1 MRWPG
6 TAQKRV
12 LHRKVKV
19 ERTRI
24 EIESGLKKTVTAIG
38 SATGR
43 RGATSEVALD
53 PEIEVVGG
61 SAVAREVE
69 IEVEIETGTDGGE
82 AGHVSGTVTVGG
94 IVIDVDRAGVI
105 VAADVRKSA
114 IGIAPEVAIE
124 TRSNTMRRNFKKKK
138 RC

>member
-1 MRWPG
+1 MRWRT

-12 LHRKVKV
+12 LRRKVKV

-24 EIESGLKKTVTAIG
+24 EIGLKKTVTAIG

-53 PEIEVVGG
+53 PEIEVVDG
-61 SAVAREVE
+61 SAVAREVGT
-69 IEVEIETGTDGGE
+69 EVEIETGTDGGE

-94 IVIDVDRAGVI
+94 IVIDVGRVGVI
-105 VAADVRKSA
+105 VAEDARKSV
-114 IGIAPEVAIE
+114 IEIDPEVAIE
-124 TRSNTMRRNFKKKK
+124 TRSKTMRRNFKKKK

>member
-6 TAQKRV
+6 TAPKRV
-12 LHRKVKV
+12 LRRKVKV
-19 ERTRI
+19 ERIRIQI
-24 EIESGLKKTVTAIG
+24 EIGRKKTVTAIG
-38 SATGR
+38 SGTGR

-53 PEIEVVGG
+53 PEIEVVDG
-61 SAVAREVE
+61 SAVAREVGT
-69 IEVEIETGTDGGE
+69 EVEIETGTDGGE

-94 IVIDVDRAGVI
+94 IVTDVGRVGVI

-124 TRSNTMRRNFKKKK
+124 TRSKMTRRNFKRKK
-138 RC
+138 

>member
-19 ERTRI
+19 ERIRI
-24 EIESGLKKTVTAIG
+24 EIEIGRKKIVIVIG
-38 SATGR
+38 SGTGR

-94 IVIDVDRAGVI
+94 IVTDVGRVGVI
-105 VAADVRKSA
+105 VAEDARKSV
-114 IGIAPEVAIE
+114 IEIDPEVAIE
-124 TRSNTMRRNFKKKK
+124 TRSKTMRRKFKKKK